1 MVQIEEDTRS
11 LTIVVTHT
19 IYFGLMTLLALAGNL
34 LVFLALYRNRRLRNI
49 TNLYVLS
56 LAVADVTVA
65 TFLFPFKAIACGLR
79 RWPFGYNFAQFV
91 GCIQLLW
98 IGASVCTLILTALNR
113 YFCVVKPQRYSIYFS
128 RMKATLSIILVWLV
142 MCVISFAVAFSSQ
155 FVYIWNPNVPMFRIE
170 TAKAGNITYS
180 CFGLLSISIVV
191 YGYGSV
197 YRVILRHN
205 NAVAPSLQGANSS
218 GAVRA
223 QEIKSCRVL
232 FATVFGFC
240 TIWFPW
246 ICLSMLEYGFNI
258 SIPSVALS
266 IAMLSTSISAW
277 INPVIYGVMN
287 RAMRRE
293 FQNILLCR
301 N

>member
-1 MVQIEEDTRS
+1 M
-11 LTIVVTHT
+11 TIVVTHT
-19 IYFGLMTLLALAGNL
+19 VYFGLMTLLALAGNL
-34 LVFLALYRNRRLRNI
+34 FVFLALYGNRRLRTI
-49 TNLYVLS
+49 TNLYLMS
-56 LAVADVTVA
+56 LAVADVIVA
-65 TFLFPFKAIACGLR
+65 TFHFPFKAIASGLR
-79 RWPFGYNFAQFV
+79 RWPFSYSFSQFV
-91 GCIQLLW
+91 GFIQLLW
-98 IGASVCTLILTALNR
+98 VGASICTLILTAVNR
-113 YFCVVKPQRYSIYFS
+113 YFCVVKPQRYSIFFS
-128 RMKATLSIILVWLV
+128 RKKATVSIILVWLV
-142 MCVISFAVAFSSQ
+142 ICVISFTFTFSSQ
-155 FVYIWNPNVPMFRIE
+155 FVYLWNPNVPMFRIK
-170 TAKAGNITYS
+170 TAKAGDIAWS

-218 GAVRA
+218 GAVWA

-240 TIWFPW
+240 TTWFPW

-266 IAMLSTSISAW
+266 IAMLSTSTSAW

-293 FQNILLCR
+293 FSMSELTVAKKIHPMTPL
-301 N
+301 